1 MLKESKPPVNVAPT
15 PLLFTFTETAQ
26 MTALPE
32 SWLRKAVSE
41 RRIPFRKVGKHVR
54 FSAADIDALIEQTAI
69 APAVSPRAKT
79 A

>member
-1 MLKESKPPVNVAPT
+1 MLKESKPPVNVATT
-15 PLLFTFTETAQ
+15 PLLFTFKEAAQ